1 MSLMELR
8 KKLDDKE
15 IGAVEL
21 AKEYLKKIRE
31 KDEKVNSFITV
42 TEDIALKNAKRA
54 QKIIDKGE
62 QMPMTGIPVAVKD
75 NICTCGI
82 LTTCASKMLWNFKP
96 VYDAT
101 VMDRLNN
108 EGIVLLGKTNM
119 DEFGMGSRGDS
130 SYFGAVKNPYDS
142 ERVAGGSSGGS
153 AAAVSAGFVPV
164 ALGSD
169 TGGSVRLPASF
180 CGVVGLKPTYGS
192 VSRFGLIAFAS
203 SLEQIGVIGKSA
215 KDSAYI
221 LNEISGIDEK
231 DATTSKNATRDY
243 LSKIGM
249 DFCGVKIGIPKEFF
263 EGDISEEIKVAVMDA
278 AKYYEKKGAK
288 LVSVSMP
295 SLLQGV
301 PAYYLISSAE
311 AASNLSRFDGI
322 KYGYRSENGD
332 SYEEVIKNT
341 RGEAFGFEVK
351 RRILLGNYALSSGY
365 YDDYYKN
372 ALKISSKIRNE
383 YSEIFKECDVI
394 LTPTSPTV
402 VDRTDEKKNPV
413 NMYMGDICTVTAN
426 IAGVPAI
433 SIPCGY
439 DRNGLPVG
447 MSITGRHFDEA
458 GIIALADLFEKEF
471 TRREPLI

>member
-263 EGDISEEIKVAVMDA
+263 EGDISEKIKVAVMDA

-383 YSEIFKECDVI
+383 YSDIFKECDVI

-402 VDRTDEKKNPV
+402 VDRSDEKKNPV